1 MSKNI
6 FLLLLLISGMLFF
19 SSPLYIAAA
28 SDGLIISPAFQE
40 ILLDQTNK
48 NQEFTVSLTNNT
60 NTTITLKLSMF
71 DFGSLDES
79 GGVAFLGASNDLENK
94 YSLASWM
101 RPEKEIITLTP
112 YTTEDIRVAVENSAS
127 LSPGGHYGALAFQT
141 DIQTN
146 ITNDVSL
153 QSVAIQQLFSTL
165 VFVKKIGG
173 EIYGLDFK
181 EQEYNNAVVKFQDTL
196 RLRFQNT
203 GNVHLTPRGIAM
215 VTDPLGR
222 VVAKGII
229 NPESGLILPETSRV
243 YAVHLNTV
251 AMSFVPGW
259 YTIEIAYR
267 YDGKEDLVTTI
278 SQFIFIPPLTILVF
292 LVLII
297 LGWYA
302 VMKNRN
308 KTGAQEVL
316 FEYEESTHRKTDT
329 K

>member
-251 AMSFVPGW
+251 AMSFVPG
-259 YTIEIAYR
+259 
-267 YDGKEDLVTTI
+267 
-278 SQFIFIPPLTILVF
+278 
-292 LVLII
+292 
-297 LGWYA
+297 
-302 VMKNRN
+302 
-308 KTGAQEVL
+308 
-316 FEYEESTHRKTDT
+316 
-329 K
+329 